1 MNPCRVGAYH
11 GYITH
16 QGNRIYMPD
25 CLKNDVLV
33 VSNQTAFEIDYLI
46 EIVADIY
53 ILQGCFE
60 SIAKKFN
67 RLNNHHLPTAT
78 LERRTEVCRKR
89 ITSGFFL
96 FSFLEYG
103 QRYGVSE
110 WQLVRDGNLEET
122 VMERKDELQKSFQ
135 ERWTKSHKCDKP
147 GCEGV
152 VIIDGDLKPHR
163 MLCAAKL
170 CGVREFDN
178 SDVRVVTGCTAHP
191 GTKHKFCFK
200 HRSEES
206 PILTEDKISQ
216 ESRDKLKNHRK
227 NNATSDKAPKDQ
239 LYIIESIKKI
249 EVKKN
254 KEDKYLTK

>member
-1 MNPCRVGAYH
+1 
-11 GYITH
+11 
-16 QGNRIYMPD
+16 
-25 CLKNDVLV
+25 
-33 VSNQTAFEIDYLI
+33 
-46 EIVADIY
+46 
-53 ILQGCFE
+53 
-60 SIAKKFN
+60 
-67 RLNNHHLPTAT
+67 
-78 LERRTEVCRKR
+78 
-89 ITSGFFL
+89 
-96 FSFLEYG
+96 
-103 QRYGVSE
+103 
-110 WQLVRDGNLEET
+110 
-122 VMERKDELQKSFQ
+122 MERKDELQKSFQ

-147 GCEGV
+147 GCESV

-254 KEDKYLTK
+254 KEDKYLVKWSGFPEEASTWEPSANVPKFIRDYYKGDSSRLNTKLPNPTIKHTKTVGNTKYHFLS